1 MTFACF
7 FDKFDSPNLQNNSA
21 DMPDCVFCDIASRKR
36 PAEIL
41 FENDDAICI
50 LDINP
55 IHYGHSLVIPKRHCR
70 DFLDVPSGTLGGVME
85 AARTVARALVQSL
98 NLEGYN
104 IFTNNGAIAGQSVFH
119 FHLHITPRYKND
131 NITFVLTLKQ
141 YHNGEMAEYAH
152 RIRKNLGTPD

>member
-1 MTFACF
+1 
-7 FDKFDSPNLQNNSA
+7 
-21 DMPDCVFCDIASRKR
+21 MPDCVFCDIASRKR

-131 NITFVLTLKQ
+131 NITFVLTL
-141 YHNGEMAEYAH
+141 
-152 RIRKNLGTPD
+152 

>member
-1 MTFACF
+1 
-7 FDKFDSPNLQNNSA
+7 
-21 DMPDCVFCDIASRKR
+21 MPDCVFCDIASRKR
-36 PAEIL
+36 HAEIL

-70 DFLDVPSGTLGGVME
+70 DFLDVPSGTLGGVIE

>member
-1 MTFACF
+1 
-7 FDKFDSPNLQNNSA
+7 
-21 DMPDCVFCDIASRKR
+21 MPDCVFCDIASRKR